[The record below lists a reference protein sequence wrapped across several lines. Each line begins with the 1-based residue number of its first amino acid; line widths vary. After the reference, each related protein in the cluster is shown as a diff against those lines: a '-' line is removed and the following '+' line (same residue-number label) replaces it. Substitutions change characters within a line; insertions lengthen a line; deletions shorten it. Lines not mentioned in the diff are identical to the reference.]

1 MTIHWIGDST
11 VQYNDITTWPQCGM
25 GQALHL
31 YLRPEVQ
38 VANYARNGR
47 STVSFRAEGLWQP
60 VADALRPGDILL
72 IQFGHNDEKL
82 EDPARGIGPDQYA
95 ANLLAYAGEAVQAG
109 ALPVIV
115 TPLTRRQFDADG
127 SLRPTHG
134 AYPAAARAAAAARG
148 LPCVDLTQASRQLV
162 QALGE
167 EKSRALYMVLP
178 AGAYP
183 THPDGLTDN
192 THLRWPGAVAFAGL
206 VAAGLWRLGGAYRD
220 ACLPLPSLFESAPE
234 RWPVEDGRG

>member
-60 VADALRPGDILL
+60 ARLAAGDLLL

-82 EDPARGIGPDQYA
+82 EDPARGAGPDQYA
-95 ANLLAYAGEAVQAG
+95 ANLLAYADEAVQAG

-115 TPLTRRQFDADG
+115 TPLTRRQFDPDG
-127 SLRPTHG
+127 SLKPTHG

-148 LPCVDLTQASRQLV
+148 LPCIDLTRASRQLV

-167 EKSRALYMVLP
+167 EKSRALYMVLL

-192 THLRWPGAVAFAGL
+192 THLRYPGAAAFAGL
-206 VAAGLWRLGGAYRD
+206 VAAGLWRLGGPYR
-220 ACLPLPSLFESAPE
+220 AVCLPLEQLFDAPPA
-234 RWPVEDGRG
+234 RWAGLCGG